1 MIKLSC
7 VFCRAGKFCPMHSHE
22 TLFNIKNFSKEEFAS
37 TSPPT
42 VFIGS
47 KLKYPKV
54 NVGILA
60 PPEETENAWLYDAQR
75 YWAQNN
81 YVIPQIV
88 RLRSNLINSRFQ
100 TNVYEARKSSRF
112 LAIAQEIG
120 MASTPTNIEVAL
132 QKKIKINSSFDQI
145 TLPMGPIAP
154 LKNIQI
160 TENPKIPMKVDKVVS
175 DTDLKAVDAM
185 LYLYQNEF
193 DEKDLSQ
200 LLSLGILGLQKN
212 RRLVPSSFS
221 ITATDDI
228 LGKSLI
234 KKIQEYKHLD
244 AYKLYHGSY
253 LGNYYFLLFFPEVF
267 SYELFETYVS
277 NQTWNGK
284 ATMHDYESHYG
295 RKKYVDET
303 AGGYFACRLGILQ
316 KLNAIKR
323 QASILALRFIT
334 PAYTTS
340 LGVFV
345 CREATRKALENEI
358 SFSTKEELIQKTKE
372 IIFEKFR
379 FDIVNTLK
387 QSKLL
392 AQVNQPKLTQYL

>member
-1 MIKLSC
+1 MSFGNKRDRILTPHGLS
-7 VFCRAGKFCPMHSHE
+7 AG
-22 TLFNIKNFSKEEFAS
+22 
-37 TSPPT
+37 
-42 VFIGS
+42 
-47 KLKYPKV
+47 LKKAKIVSNVKIHRKV
-54 NVGILA
+54 EKVMSGEYKANEGI
-60 PPEETENAWLYDAQR
+60 D
-75 YWAQNN
+75 
-81 YVIPQIV
+81 
-88 RLRSNLINSRFQ
+88 
-100 TNVYEARKSSRF
+100 
-112 LAIAQEIG
+112 
-120 MASTPTNIEVAL
+120 
-132 QKKIKINSSFDQI
+132 
-145 TLPMGPIAP
+145 
-154 LKNIQI
+154 
-160 TENPKIPMKVDKVVS
+160 
-175 DTDLKAVDAM
+175 
-185 LYLYQNEF
+185 YLYKNNFNEYT
-193 DEKDLSQ
+193 LSKI
-200 LLSLGILGLQKN
+200 LSVGVLGMRNSKK
-212 RRLVPSSFS
+212 LVPTRWS

-392 AQVNQPKLTQYL
+392 SSTPTFDFGFSF

>member
-7 VFCRAGKFCPMHSHE
+7 VFCRTGKFCPMHSHE
-22 TLFNIKNFSKEEFAS
+22 TLFKIQNFSKEEFAS

-120 MASTPTNIEVAL
+120 MASKPTNIEVIL

-212 RRLVPSSFS
+212 RRLVQSSFS